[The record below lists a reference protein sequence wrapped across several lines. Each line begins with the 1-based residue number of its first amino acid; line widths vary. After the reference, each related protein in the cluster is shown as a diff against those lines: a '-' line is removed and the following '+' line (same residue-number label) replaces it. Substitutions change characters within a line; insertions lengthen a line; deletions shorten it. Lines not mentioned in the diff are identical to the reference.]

1 MVSWAFVCLRARRA
15 VTACERGFPRVWGG
29 RSALVSNENEAGLPG
44 WGPGLVG
51 GVRALARLV
60 RSAVDDRPRSIVL
73 QSQEDD
79 FALVHGFQ

>member
-15 VTACERGFPRVWGG
+15 VTACERGFPRVWSE

-51 GVRALARLV
+51 DVCVLARLE
-60 RSAVDDRPRSIVL
+60 RSAVDDRPCSIVL

-79 FALVHGFQ
+79 FVPLHGFQ